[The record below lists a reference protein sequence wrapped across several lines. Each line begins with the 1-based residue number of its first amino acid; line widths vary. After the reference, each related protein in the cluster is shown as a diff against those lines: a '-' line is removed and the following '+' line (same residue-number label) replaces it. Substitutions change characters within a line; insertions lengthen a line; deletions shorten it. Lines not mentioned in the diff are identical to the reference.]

1 MRDERRRVINIP
13 EHIFKN
19 RQWTR
24 QTYNRLNS
32 NKAHKENVKKPQI
45 PIFYPVPA
53 KFVADWD

>member
-19 RQWTR
+19 RQWTG

-32 NKAHKENVKKPQI
+32 NKAHKEKVNKPQI

-53 KFVADWD
+53 KLVADWD